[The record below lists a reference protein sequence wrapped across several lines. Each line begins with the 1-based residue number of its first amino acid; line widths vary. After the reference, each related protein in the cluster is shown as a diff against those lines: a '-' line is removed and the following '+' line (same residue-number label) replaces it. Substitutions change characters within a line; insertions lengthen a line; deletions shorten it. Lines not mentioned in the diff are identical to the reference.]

1 MAFWIFKSGKH
12 NQGAMHHVSKIRLL
26 YSTGG
31 YDFVRY
37 IRLYV
42 VFFERSRAGNF
53 HGDLDSI
60 HFRLRYLFQ
69 ARCPA
74 GKESLMETNLLAIG
88 AVVFALLLVGLA
100 LTVLEFRKIK

>member
-12 NQGAMHHVSKIRLL
+12 NQGAIHHVSKIRLF

-42 VFFERSRAGNF
+42 VCAERSRAGDF

-60 HFRLRYLFQ
+60 HFRLRHLLQ

-74 GKESLMETNLLAIG
+74 GKEPLMATNLLAMG
-88 AVVFALLLVGLA
+88 AIVFALLLVGLV